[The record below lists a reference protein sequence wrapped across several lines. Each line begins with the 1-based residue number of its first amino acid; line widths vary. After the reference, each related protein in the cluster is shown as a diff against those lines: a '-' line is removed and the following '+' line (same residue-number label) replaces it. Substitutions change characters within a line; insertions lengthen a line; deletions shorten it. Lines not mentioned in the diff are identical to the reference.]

1 MSVPRGIFEILDS
14 TQRKKLVPVISQVK
28 KEMGTEVR
36 TYLDHRAEMEKTK
49 KTSDFDNM
57 FKSMKDLKGLER
69 KLSLSNGSGTYL
81 ESLPIEIAMR
91 LFFNSEKALLI
102 GQILLKLSGQRI
114 STSLPEC

>member
-1 MSVPRGIFEILDS
+1 M
-14 TQRKKLVPVISQVK
+14 ISQVK

-102 GQILLKLSGQRI
+102 GQILLKLKLPSGFK
-114 STSLPEC
+114 TLLPEPDTLVTDPDSDKQKSMTKI